1 MSERTTIGGTVY
13 ETVGSSSSN
22 LLLKCNGTARIQ
34 WGNKLID
41 LIKNGKIAS
50 EGGSMQI
57 SIISDESEIKS
68 DGLYIIKK
76 DESYKFVICI
86 KGEHYTLTG
95 SDLYI
100 SATTKQDITDEQQKQ
115 ALQNL
120 GIYFNTL
127 QDVQNSGITSGLVYV
142 LENNT
147 LYNIKDRMVEIFL
160 PQPTALAV
168 EEINKIG
175 EVINTPTSSNEGFTR
190 GMIVMHSDSIEIPI
204 GWALC
209 DGQDHVYNGETV
221 PTPYIQSTYNS
232 VIFIMKL

>member
-50 EGGSMQI
+50 EGNSMQI

-76 DESYKFVICI
+76 DESYKFVLRN

-100 SATTKQDITDEQQKQ
+100 SATIQQDITDTQQKQ

-127 QDVQNSGITSGLVYV
+127 KDVQESGITNGLVYV
-142 LENNT
+142 LENQT
-147 LYNIKDRMVEIFL
+147 LYNIKDRMVEIFS
-160 PQPTALAV
+160 PQSTALSV
-168 EEINKIG
+168 EQINNTG
-175 EVINTPTSSNEGFTR
+175 EVINTSSNTSEFTR
-190 GMIVMHSDSIEIPI
+190 GMIIMYSDSLEIPT
-204 GWALC
+204 GWAEC

-221 PTPYIQSTYNS
+221 NTPYIQSTYNS